1 MKCSKPYGKKPQ
13 VLGGGYLR
21 LGSHP
26 VLGPWEFSFN
36 TSAAILYFRETG
48 SLGPFIWWVSLP
60 VSPPWTAHTSL
71 PSGGPCP
78 LRTQSPTSGQTA
90 HFRCPQDWESTPH
103 TFPDP
108 FPFFFQK
115 LYLLLKWHYNITGN
129 PPPALPLSCQ
139 GFISPYLLLFS
150 TQTYG
155 CF

>member
-1 MKCSKPYGKKPQ
+1 MPGSSTNLPTFSHSISKCF
-13 VLGGGYLR
+13 LGIYPNQSISAL
-21 LGSHP
+21 LKHP
-26 VLGPWEFSFN
+26 SLH
-36 TSAAILYFRETG
+36 RETG

-60 VSPPWTAHTSL
+60 LFPPWTAHTPL

-78 LRTQSPTSGQTA
+78 LRTQSPTSGQAA
-90 HFRCPQDWESTPH
+90 HRTGNPH
-103 TFPDP
+103 PTLSLTP

-115 LYLLLKWHYNITGN
+115 LHLLLKWHYNITGN